1 MKKYIFSLAVLFSL
15 TTGCK
20 NDSEFL
26 NIKSTNILLID
37 EVYGDPRLVL
47 SAATELYNRIPDFQE
62 PGTGTISIFALFD
75 EAFSSGDYPRHQTR
89 EYDYVFPGINNP
101 EVTYWDYGYIREINL
116 FIERVN
122 AATKLSAADKARFVA
137 EGRFLRANV
146 YFELVRRLGG
156 VPLITESLTYD
167 YSGNA
172 AYLRKPRAK
181 ESEIYDYVISEFE
194 AIKSILPKTPNEKS
208 RATYGLALAAK
219 SRAALY
225 AASIAKYGVNTPTVT
240 LPGGEVGIPVARANG
255 YYQTALEAAQ
265 ELINSGQYSLYQKA
279 PDLST
284 NFANIFLD
292 KANNPEVIFVEDYKL
307 QSGKVHSFAL
317 DNQPRAV
324 TEEGE
329 RGGRLNPSL
338 NLVQS
343 FEKLDNTFAPLPINK
358 GAATDYIYYDKPEDL
373 FAGRDARLRGTVLVP
388 GDLFKNRSI
397 DIFAGLILGNGSIL
411 SGDQLGQL
419 KMVNGAS
426 VQVVGLSGPI
436 EGYDGSAQSG
446 FYMRKYNDP
455 VTGSGQ
461 IGTMSEVWNVRYR
474 YAEVL
479 LNAAEAAFELGQ
491 NALAAGYMKQVR
503 DRAGLTKALTPSE
516 ITFDRIVHERKVEL
530 SFENHIL
537 WDMKRWRLAHVVWDG
552 SNSDLTTLPGKATEP
567 STRVFSLW
575 PYKIYDPGGPNHN
588 KWVYRKVLSGRVTQ
602 SHIFRLGNYYARIND
617 GIINNNPTILRNPN
631 Q

>member
-1 MKKYIFSLAVLFSL
+1 MKKYILSFAILFSL

-20 NDSEFL
+20 DDSEFL
-26 NIKSTNILLID
+26 NIKSTSILLVD
-37 EVYGDPRLVL
+37 EVYSDPRLVL
-47 SAATELYNRIPDFQE
+47 SAVTDLYNRIPDFQE
-62 PGTGTISIFALFD
+62 PGTGTISIYAVLD

-101 EVTYWDYGYIREINL
+101 EVTYWDYSYIREINL

-181 ESEIYDYVISEFE
+181 ESEIYDYVISELE

-225 AASIAKYGVNTPTVT
+225 AGSIAKYGVNTPTVT
-240 LPGGEVGIPVARANG
+240 LPGGEVGIPVAKATG
-255 YYQTALEAAQ
+255 YYQTALDAAQ
-265 ELINSGQYSLYQKA
+265 ELITSGQYSLYQKA

-397 DIFAGLILGNGSIL
+397 DIFAGLILGNGSTL

-491 NALAAGYMKQVR
+491 TAIAAGYMKQVR

-567 STRVFSLW
+567 STRVYSLW

-617 GIINNNPTILRNPN
+617 GIINNNPLILRNPN

>member
-1 MKKYIFSLAVLFSL
+1 MKKYILSLAALLSL
-15 TTGCK
+15 TTSCK
-20 NDSEFL
+20 EDAEFL

-37 EVYGDPRLVL
+37 EVYSDPRLVL
-47 SAATELYNRIPDFQE
+47 SAATDLYNRIPELLE
-62 PGTGTISIFALFD
+62 PGNFALMAAFD
-75 EAFSSGDYPRHQTR
+75 EAFASGDYGRHQNR
-89 EYDYVFPGINNP
+89 EYSYDDWSL
-101 EVTYWDYGYIREINL
+101 WDYGYIREINL

-122 AATKLSAADKARFVA
+122 AATKLSAADKTRFAA
-137 EGRFLRANV
+137 EGRFLRANA
-146 YFELVRRLGG
+146 YFELVKRVGG

-181 ESEIYDYVISEFE
+181 ESEVYDYVISEFE
-194 AIKSILPKTPNEKS
+194 AIKSLLPKTPGEKS

-219 SRAALY
+219 TRAALY
-225 AASIAKYGVNTPTVT
+225 AGSIAKYGVNTPTVS
-240 LPGGEVGIPVARANG
+240 LPNGEVGIPASKATA
-255 YYQTALEAAQ
+255 YYEMALAAAQ
-265 ELINSGQYSLYQKA
+265 ELINANQYSLYQKA
-279 PDLST
+279 PDLAT

-307 QSGKVHSFAL
+307 QSGKIHSFAL
-317 DNQPRAV
+317 DNQPRAI

-343 FEKLDNTFAPLPINK
+343 FEKLDNTFAPLAINK
-358 GAATDYIYYDKPEDL
+358 GAANDYIYYDKPEDL

-388 GDLFKNRSI
+388 GDLFKNRPI
-397 DIFAGLILGNGSIL
+397 DIFAGLLLANNTIL

-419 KMVNGAS
+419 KSVDGAS

-436 EGYDGSAQSG
+436 EGYDGSAQGG

-455 VTGSGQ
+455 VPGSGQ
-461 IGTMSEVWNVRYR
+461 IGTQSEVWNVRYR

-491 NALAAGYMKQVR
+491 NAVAAGYMKQVR
-503 DRAGLTKALTPSE
+503 DRAGLTKALTPAE
-516 ITFDRIVHERKVEL
+516 INFDRIVHERKVEL
-530 SFENHIL
+530 AFENHLL
-537 WDMKRWRLAHVVWDG
+537 WDMKRWRIAHVTWDG
-552 SNSDLTTLPGKATEP
+552 SNADLTTQPGKATEP

-575 PYKIYDPGGPNHN
+575 PYKVYAPGTPNHN
-588 KWVYRKVLSGRVTQ
+588 KWVFRKVLSGRVTQ
-602 SHIFRLGNYYARIND
+602 SHQFRLGNYYSRISD
-617 GIINNNPTILRNPN
+617 GIINNNPTITRNPN

>member
-1 MKKYIFSLAVLFSL
+1 MKKYILSLAALLSL
-15 TTGCK
+15 TTSCK
-20 NDSEFL
+20 EDAEFL

-37 EVYGDPRLVL
+37 EVYSDPRLVL
-47 SAATELYNRIPDFQE
+47 SAATDLYNRIPDLVE
-62 PGTGTISIFALFD
+62 PGNFALMAAFD
-75 EAFSSGDYPRHQTR
+75 EAFASGDYGRHQNR
-89 EYDYVFPGINNP
+89 EYSYDDWSL
-101 EVTYWDYGYIREINL
+101 WDYGYIREINL

-122 AATKLSAADKARFVA
+122 AATKLSAADKVRFAA
-137 EGRFLRANV
+137 EGRFLRANA
-146 YFELVRRLGG
+146 YFELVKRVGG

-181 ESEIYDYVISEFE
+181 ESEVYDYVISEFE
-194 AIKSILPKTPNEKS
+194 AIKSLLPKTPGEKS
-208 RATYGLALAAK
+208 RATYGLALASK
-219 SRAALY
+219 VRAALY
-225 AASIAKYGVNTPTVT
+225 AASIAKYGVNTPTVS
-240 LPGGEVGIPVARANG
+240 LPNGEVGIPASKATA
-255 YYQTALEAAQ
+255 YYEMALAAAQ
-265 ELINSGQYSLYQKA
+265 ELINANQYSLYQKA
-279 PDLST
+279 PDLAT

-307 QSGKVHSFAL
+307 QSGKIHSFAL
-317 DNQPRAV
+317 DNQPRAI

-343 FEKLDNTFAPLPINK
+343 FEKLDNTFAPLAINK
-358 GAATDYIYYDKPEDL
+358 GAANDYIYYDKPEDL

-388 GDLFKNRSI
+388 GDLFKNRPI
-397 DIFAGLILGNGSIL
+397 DIFAGLLLANNTIL

-419 KMVNGAS
+419 KSVDGAS

-436 EGYDGSAQSG
+436 EGYDGSAQGG

-455 VTGSGQ
+455 VPGSGQ
-461 IGTMSEVWNVRYR
+461 IGTQSEVWNVRYR

-491 NALAAGYMKQVR
+491 NAVAAGYMKQVR
-503 DRAGLTKALTPSE
+503 DRAGLTKALTPAE
-516 ITFDRIVHERKVEL
+516 INFDRIVHERKVEL
-530 SFENHIL
+530 AFENHLL
-537 WDMKRWRLAHVVWDG
+537 WDMKRWRIAHVTWDG
-552 SNSDLTTLPGKATEP
+552 SNADLTTQPGKATEP

-575 PYKIYDPGGPNHN
+575 PYKVYAPGTPNHN
-588 KWVYRKVLSGRVTQ
+588 KWVFRKVLSGRVTQ
-602 SHIFRLGNYYARIND
+602 SHQFRLGNYYSRISD
-617 GIINNNPTILRNPN
+617 GIINNNPTITRNPN

>member
-1 MKKYIFSLAVLFSL
+1 MKKYVLTLVMGLALITS
-15 TTGCK
+15 CK
-20 NDSEFL
+20 DDVDFL
-26 NIKSTNILLID
+26 NVKSTNILLVN

-47 SAATELYNRIPDFQE
+47 SAATELYNRIPELVKPANF
-62 PGTGTISIFALFD
+62 GIYASFD
-75 EAFSSGDYPRHQTR
+75 EAFASGDYGRHQNR
-89 EYDYVFPGINNP
+89 EYSYDDWSL
-101 EVTYWDYGYIREINL
+101 WDYAYIREINL
-116 FIERVN
+116 FIERVE
-122 AATKLSAADKARFVA
+122 AAKALTPADKVRFGA
-137 EGRFLRANV
+137 EGRFLRANA
-146 YFELVRRLGG
+146 YFEMVKRVGG
-156 VPLITESLTYD
+156 VPLITESLSYD

-208 RATYGLALAAK
+208 RATYGLALASKA
-219 SRAALY
+219 RAALY
-225 AASIAKYGVNTPTVT
+225 AGSIAKYGASTPSVS
-240 LPGGEVGIPVARANG
+240 LPNGEVGIPASKATG
-255 YYQTALEAAQ
+255 YYQIALAAAQ
-265 ELINSGQYSLYQKA
+265 ELINSGQYSLYQKV

-307 QSGKVHSFAL
+307 ASGKIHSFAL
-317 DNQPRAV
+317 DNQPRAI

-343 FEKLDNTFAPLPINK
+343 FEKLDNTFAPLAINT
-358 GAATDYIYYDKPEDL
+358 GSATNYVYYNKPEDL
-373 FAGRDARLRGTVLVP
+373 FANRDARLQGTVLVP
-388 GDLFKNRSI
+388 GATFKNRPI
-397 DIFAGLILGNGSIL
+397 DIWAGLILGNGSIL

-419 KMVNGAS
+419 KPVNGVS

-436 EGYDGSAQSG
+436 EGYDGSAQGG

-461 IGTMSEVWNVRYR
+461 IGTQSEVWNVRYR

-491 NALAAGYMKQVR
+491 NAVAATYMKLVR
-503 DRAGLTKALTPSE
+503 DRAGLTTPLTAGE

-530 SFENHIL
+530 CFENHLL
-537 WDMKRWRLAHVVWDG
+537 WDMKRWRIAHVVWDG
-552 SNSDLTTLPGKATEP
+552 SNSDLTTQPGKATEP
-567 STRVFSLW
+567 STRVYSLW
-575 PYKIYDPGGPNHN
+575 PYKVYDPGGPNHN
-588 KWVYRKVLSGRVTQ
+588 KWVFRKVLSGRVTQ
-602 SHIFRLGNYYARIND
+602 SHIFQLGNYYSRISD
-617 GIINNNPTILRNPN
+617 AIINNNPLIVRNPN

>member
-1 MKKYIFSLAVLFSL
+1 MKKYILSLTLLFAL

-20 NDSEFL
+20 EDVDFL
-26 NIKSTNILLID
+26 KVKSTNILLVD
-37 EVYGDPRLVL
+37 EVFGDPRLVL
-47 SAATELYNRIPDFQE
+47 SVATDLYNRIPELVE
-62 PGTGTISIFALFD
+62 PGNFGIYASFD
-75 EAFSSGDYPRHQTR
+75 EAFASGDYGRHQNR
-89 EYDYVFPGINNP
+89 EYSYDDWGL
-101 EVTYWDYGYIREINL
+101 WDYGYIREINL
-116 FIERVN
+116 FIERVE
-122 AATKLSAADKARFVA
+122 AAKALTPADKVRFVA
-137 EGRFLRANV
+137 EGRFLRANA
-146 YFELVRRLGG
+146 YFEMVKRMGG

-194 AIKSILPKTPNEKS
+194 AIKAILPKTPNEKS
-208 RATYGLALAAK
+208 RATYGLALASKA
-219 SRAALY
+219 RAALY
-225 AASIAKYGVNTPTVT
+225 AGSIAKYGVNTPSVS
-240 LPGGEVGIPVARANG
+240 LPNGEVGIPATKANG
-255 YYQTALEAAQ
+255 YFQTALAAAQ

-343 FEKLDNTFAPLPINK
+343 FEKLDNTFAPLAINK

-388 GDLFKNRSI
+388 GDIFKNRPI
-397 DIFAGLILGNGSIL
+397 DIFAGLIQSNGTIL
-411 SGDQLGQL
+411 TGDQLGQL
-419 KMVNGAS
+419 KTVNGAS

-436 EGYDGSAQSG
+436 EGYDGSAQGG

-461 IGTMSEVWNVRYR
+461 IGTQSEVWNVRYR

-491 NALAAGYMKQVR
+491 NAVAAGYMNLVR
-503 DRAGLTKALTPSE
+503 SRAGLTVPLTAGE

-530 SFENHIL
+530 SFENHLL
-537 WDMKRWRLAHVVWDG
+537 WDMKRWRIAHIAWDG
-552 SNSDLTTLPGKATEP
+552 SNSDLTTQPGKATEP
-567 STRVFSLW
+567 STRVYSLW
-575 PYKIYDPGGPNHN
+575 PYKVYNPGGENHN
-588 KWVYRKVLSGRVTQ
+588 KWAFRKVLSGRVTQ
-602 SHIFRLGNYYARIND
+602 SHAFRLGNYYSRISD
-617 GIINNNPTILRNPN
+617 GIINNNPTIVRNPN

>member
-1 MKKYIFSLAVLFSL
+1 MKKYILTLVAALSLI
-15 TTGCK
+15 TGCK
-20 NDSEFL
+20 DDVEFL
-26 NIKSTNILLID
+26 NVKSTNILLVD
-37 EVYGDPRLVL
+37 EVYSDPRLVL
-47 SAATELYNRIPDFQE
+47 SAATDLYNRIPELVKPANF
-62 PGTGTISIFALFD
+62 GIYASFD
-75 EAFSSGDYPRHQTR
+75 EAFASGDYGRHQNR
-89 EYDYVFPGINNP
+89 EYSYDDWGL
-101 EVTYWDYGYIREINL
+101 WDYGYIREINL
-116 FIERVN
+116 FIERVTG
-122 AATKLSAADKARFVA
+122 ATKLTPADKARFVA
-137 EGRFLRANV
+137 EGRFLRANA
-146 YFELVRRLGG
+146 YFELVKRVGG
-156 VPLITESLTYD
+156 VPLITESLNYD
-167 YSGNA
+167 YSGDA

-181 ESEIYDYVISEFE
+181 ESEIYDYVIAEFE

-219 SRAALY
+219 TRAALY
-225 AASIAKYGVNTPTVT
+225 AGSIAKYGANTPSVS
-240 LPGGEVGIPVARANG
+240 LPNGEVGIPAAKAAG
-255 YYQTALEAAQ
+255 YFQTALTSAQ
-265 ELINSGQYSLYQKA
+265 ELINAGQYSLYQKA
-279 PDLST
+279 PDLSS

-307 QSGKVHSFAL
+307 QSGKTHGFAL
-317 DNQPRAV
+317 DNQPRAI

-343 FEKLDNTFAPLPINK
+343 FEKLDNTFAPLAINK

-388 GDLFKNRSI
+388 GATFKDKPI
-397 DIFAGLILGNGSIL
+397 DIFAGLILANNSIL

-419 KMVNGAS
+419 KPVNGVS

-436 EGYDGSAQSG
+436 EGYDGSAQGG

-461 IGTMSEVWNVRYR
+461 IGTQSEVWNVRYR

-491 NALAAGYMKQVR
+491 SALAATYMNQVR
-503 DRAGLTKALTPSE
+503 NRAGLVIPLTAGQ
-516 ITFDRIVHERKVEL
+516 ITFDRIVNERRVEL
-530 SFENHIL
+530 SFENHLL

-552 SNSDLTTLPGKATEP
+552 SNSDLTAQPGKATEP
-567 STRVFSLW
+567 STRVYSLW
-575 PYKIYDPGGPNHN
+575 PYKVYNPGTANHN
-588 KWVYRKVLSGRVTQ
+588 KWAFRKVLSGRVTQ
-602 SHIFRLGNYYARIND
+602 SHVFRLGNYYSRIGD
-617 GIINNNPTILRNPN
+617 GIINNNPLIVRNPN

>member
-1 MKKYIFSLAVLFSL
+1 MKKYIISFAVLLSL
-15 TTGCK
+15 TTACK
-20 NDSEFL
+20 DDSEFL
-26 NIKSTNILLID
+26 NIKSTNILLVD
-37 EVYGDPRLVL
+37 EVYSDPRLVL
-47 SAATELYNRIPDFQE
+47 SAATELYNRIPDLVE
-62 PGTGTISIFALFD
+62 PGNFGIMASFD
-75 EAFSSGDYPRHQTR
+75 EAFASGDYGRHQNR
-89 EYDYVFPGINNP
+89 EYSYDEWN
-101 EVTYWDYGYIREINL
+101 YWDYGYIREINL

-122 AATKLSAADKARFVA
+122 AATKLTAADKARFAA
-137 EGRFLRANV
+137 EGRFLRANA
-146 YFELVRRLGG
+146 YFELVKRMGG
-156 VPLITESLTYD
+156 VPLITESMTYD
-167 YSGNA
+167 YSGDA
-172 AYLRKPRAK
+172 SSLRRPRAK
-181 ESEIYDYVISEFE
+181 ESDVYDYVISEFE

-208 RATYGLALAAK
+208 RATYGLALASKA
-219 SRAALY
+219 RAALY
-225 AASIAKYGVNTPTVT
+225 AGSIAKYGANTPTVS
-240 LPGGEVGIPVARANG
+240 LPNGEVGIPASKATG
-255 YYQTALEAAQ
+255 YFQTALAAAQ

-279 PDLST
+279 PDLAT

-317 DNQPRAV
+317 DNQPRAL

-343 FEKLDNTFAPLPINK
+343 FEKLDNSFAPLAINK
-358 GAATDYIYYDKPEDL
+358 GAANDYIYYDKPEDL
-373 FAGRDARLRGTVLVP
+373 FADRDPRLQGTVLVP
-388 GDLFKNRSI
+388 GAIFKNRSI
-397 DIFAGLILGNGSIL
+397 DIFAGLILGDGSIL

-419 KMVNGAS
+419 KTVSGVS

-436 EGYDGSAQSG
+436 EGYDGSAQGG

-461 IGTMSEVWNVRYR
+461 IGTQSEVWNVRYR

-491 NALAAGYMKQVR
+491 SALAAGYMKQVR
-503 DRAGLTKALTPSE
+503 DRAGLTKALTPGE

-530 SFENHIL
+530 AYENHLL

-552 SNSDLTTLPGKATEP
+552 SNSDLTTQPGKATEP
-567 STRVFSLW
+567 STRVYSLW
-575 PYKIYDPGGPNHN
+575 PYKVYSPGSPNHN
-588 KWVYRKVLSGRVTQ
+588 KWAFRKILSGRVTQ
-602 SHIFRLGNYYARIND
+602 SHMFRLGNYYSRISD
-617 GIINNNPTILRNPN
+617 AIVNNNPLITRNPN